1 MEDFSNMNSTVNTG
15 KTILVTGANGQ
26 LGMELR
32 QIVNKYP
39 QFSFIFT
46 GREQLPI
53 DDHHAVKKYF
63 EQQQI
68 DHCIN
73 CAAFTAVDK
82 AESQKEDAFRINA
95 DAVGNLAKICFQHRS
110 TFIHLSTDYVF
121 EGELAV
127 MYKEEDGI
135 GPLNVYGASKLRGE
149 ELALNSNPRTIIIR
163 TSWVYSSYGSN
174 FVKTMVRLM
183 KERSSI
189 NVVADQYGSPT
200 YAADLAL
207 VIMYILDQPDIDS
220 LGLGIINYAN
230 AGVTS
235 WYNFALAIK
244 EFTNSGCEIHSIS
257 SQEYPTAAK
266 RPHYSVLD
274 TSRIRL
280 LLGISI
286 PEWRQSLQ
294 QCLKLLS

>member
-1 MEDFSNMNSTVNTG
+1 MITSVIPD

-26 LGMELR
+26 LGMEIRRIAGNYTQYL
-32 QIVNKYP
+32 
-39 QFSFIFT
+39 FLFT
-46 GREQLPI
+46 GREQLAI

-68 DHCIN
+68 DHCVN
-73 CAAFTAVDK
+73 CAAFTGVDE
-82 AESQKEDAFRINA
+82 AETEKESAFKTNA
-95 DAVGNLAKICFQHRS
+95 DAVGNLAKVCHQHQC

-121 EGELAV
+121 EGDMAV

-135 GPLNVYGASKLRGE
+135 GPLNVYGASKLKGE
-149 ELALNSNPRTIIIR
+149 ELALNNNSHAIIIR
-163 TSWVYSSYGSN
+163 TSWLYSSFGSN

-183 KERSSI
+183 KEKPSI

-200 YAADLAL
+200 YAADLAQ
-207 VIMYILDQPDIDS
+207 VIMHIIEQPDIYS
-220 LGLGIINYAN
+220 LSLGIINYAN
-230 AGVTS
+230 TGVTS

-244 EFTNSGCEIHSIS
+244 EYTKSACQVNPVTSM
-257 SQEYPTAAK
+257 EYPTAAT

-274 TSRIRL
+274 TSRIRA

-286 PEWRQSLQ
+286 PEWRNSLQ
-294 QCLKLLS
+294 VCLKLLT